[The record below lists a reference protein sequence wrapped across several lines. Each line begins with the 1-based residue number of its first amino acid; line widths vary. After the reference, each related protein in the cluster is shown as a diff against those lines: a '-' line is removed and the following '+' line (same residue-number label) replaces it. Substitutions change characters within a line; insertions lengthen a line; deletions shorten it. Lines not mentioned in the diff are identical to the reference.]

1 MLCCDHHLLSKV
13 CGADRDGK
21 EKTMLQ
27 SKSNAMRA
35 ISIALTVIVLLVA
48 VLASTESVSA
58 ATKLKVTVTKKTIY
72 VGQTT
77 KFKSNKDVK
86 WSVSSKSKAKL
97 SSIKKRSVT
106 VKGLKA
112 GKVTV
117 TAKRGK
123 VTRKTTITIKPVP
136 TKIRIYATKKVIGL
150 GEYCSVIVKSVEP
163 AGVSESVT
171 YSSSNTKIATVDRD
185 GLVQGMSP
193 GTATITVASKVKSSV
208 KATVKI
214 RVVPTR
220 AGTVTLTADLSDET
234 RYPAGKVAKVWL
246 PVPQSDDHQSIKSVK
261 CDAPEAAVKKLT
273 KDSAGG
279 KQYYVEWDEDTPPED
294 RVATL
299 TYHLYRR
306 AVERGESIESVKS
319 TVEDVDQEEFE
330 VYLKETY
337 WSGDLDSGIVK
348 DTADDIVERAG
359 AETVYEMAH
368 AIYNEMCDKYVRT
381 DDKTVIFGD
390 VVSILKGVRGEEG
403 GRNAGSCM
411 DMNSVFVALCRSEG
425 IPARNLFGL
434 RFWNEDANGNQKPP
448 SPNCRAEFY
457 LPGYGWVP
465 ADPALAIKQYR
476 GLDGDPVTE
485 YDPTWEKVKSKFWG
499 NGEENWICVNM
510 GRDIVLD
517 PPQSVATEEY
527 LEVLNPVNDEG
538 VSTINLY
545 MFPYGEFDGQ
555 YIPCQ
560 ASKNFKYEYSFEKE
574 DPLDC
579 GC

>member
-1 MLCCDHHLLSKV
+1 MIITFLSKV

-220 AGTVTLTADLSDET
+220 AGTVT
-234 RYPAGKVAKVWL
+234 
-246 PVPQSDDHQSIKSVK
+246 
-261 CDAPEAAVKKLT
+261 
-273 KDSAGG
+273 
-279 KQYYVEWDEDTPPED
+279 
-294 RVATL
+294 
-299 TYHLYRR
+299 
-306 AVERGESIESVKS
+306 
-319 TVEDVDQEEFE
+319 
-330 VYLKETY
+330 
-337 WSGDLDSGIVK
+337 
-348 DTADDIVERAG
+348 
-359 AETVYEMAH
+359 
-368 AIYNEMCDKYVRT
+368 
-381 DDKTVIFGD
+381 
-390 VVSILKGVRGEEG
+390 
-403 GRNAGSCM
+403 
-411 DMNSVFVALCRSEG
+411 
-425 IPARNLFGL
+425 
-434 RFWNEDANGNQKPP
+434 
-448 SPNCRAEFY
+448 
-457 LPGYGWVP
+457 
-465 ADPALAIKQYR
+465 
-476 GLDGDPVTE
+476 
-485 YDPTWEKVKSKFWG
+485 
-499 NGEENWICVNM
+499 
-510 GRDIVLD
+510 
-517 PPQSVATEEY
+517 
-527 LEVLNPVNDEG
+527 
-538 VSTINLY
+538 
-545 MFPYGEFDGQ
+545 
-555 YIPCQ
+555 
-560 ASKNFKYEYSFEKE
+560 
-574 DPLDC
+574 
-579 GC
+579 